1 MKSYREEYN
10 KKLISAEK
18 AASLVQSDMYVDYGH
33 FVLKPIDFDIALASR
48 KGEPGLTNIQVRAS
62 GSLPPVPAVVLK
74 DPEQKTFR
82 YISTFC
88 TELDRR
94 LAEKGLA
101 SYTPANYHTGDD
113 IFSNPQY
120 RDIWPD
126 VFCTQATPMDQHGYF
141 NFGLANSYM
150 KSMIRGAGVV
160 IIEVNNTIPLCLG
173 GYGENVHISKVD
185 YIIEGA
191 DTPVMAIPPSPAP
204 TPAEIKIAELVMEDI
219 HDGACLQLG
228 IGALPNTIGN
238 MIADSDLK
246 DLGISTEMFCDA
258 MVMLHEKGKI
268 TNANKTVD
276 RFKSVY
282 TFALGSRETYEFIN
296 GNTGLASCNVG
307 YANDPARICLN
318 DQLISINNILEIDLF
333 TQVCSE
339 SKGPKQISGTG
350 GQVDFVIGA
359 TDSKGGRS
367 FLAFESTYL
376 DKDGTLHSRVRP
388 LLTPGAIVTVPR
400 ATVHYLVT
408 EYGKACLRGR
418 TIWDRAEAIIGLAH
432 PQFRDELIREADA
445 LAIWRKSNKRL

>member
-1 MKSYREEYN
+1 
-10 KKLISAEK
+10 
-18 AASLVQSDMYVDYGH
+18 
-33 FVLKPIDFDIALASR
+33 
-48 KGEPGLTNIQVRAS
+48 
-62 GSLPPVPAVVLK
+62 
-74 DPEQKTFR
+74 
-82 YISTFC
+82 
-88 TELDRR
+88 
-94 LAEKGLA
+94 
-101 SYTPANYHTGDD
+101 
-113 IFSNPQY
+113 
-120 RDIWPD
+120 
-126 VFCTQATPMDQHGYF
+126 
-141 NFGLANSYM
+141 
-150 KSMIRGAGVV
+150 
-160 IIEVNNTIPLCLG
+160 
-173 GYGENVHISKVD
+173 
-185 YIIEGA
+185 
-191 DTPVMAIPPSPAP
+191 
-204 TPAEIKIAELVMEDI
+204 MEDI

-376 DKDGTLHSRVRP
+376 DKDGTLHSGYGRCSHLVR
-388 LLTPGAIVTVPR
+388 
-400 ATVHYLVT
+400 
-408 EYGKACLRGR
+408 
-418 TIWDRAEAIIGLAH
+418 
-432 PQFRDELIREADA
+432 
-445 LAIWRKSNKRL
+445 